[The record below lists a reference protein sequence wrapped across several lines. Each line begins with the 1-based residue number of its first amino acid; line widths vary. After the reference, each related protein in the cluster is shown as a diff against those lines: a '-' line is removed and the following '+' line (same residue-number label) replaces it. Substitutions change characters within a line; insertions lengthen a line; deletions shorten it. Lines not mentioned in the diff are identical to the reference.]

1 MKQSMAFLWGAML
14 VVSFPASA
22 QTPLG
27 SEFQVNVYTT
37 GYQLAPAV
45 AASASGDF
53 VVVWQ
58 NGWSPSSDI
67 RLRRFASD
75 GSSLGGE
82 FSVPSTTLG
91 FPDSPAVA
99 AAPDGTFV
107 VVWHDYYYGPQTIR
121 GHIFAS
127 DGSALG
133 SPFLVSNQGYDLADP
148 EVGMDG
154 GGGFVVAWSRYGDIA
169 ARRFDS
175 AGTALGSRL
184 SVNTYTTG
192 DQGRPSIAVEADGDF
207 LVVWD
212 RDVPDS
218 ASNIPIV
225 ARRFASDGTP
235 FGAEFQVSTSQ
246 QWPTY
251 PVVAQEPGGDFV
263 VAWSDYLGGGPGYYW
278 IRGRQVSSSGAAQGT
293 DFTIS
298 TVTEYAHQP
307 SLAEA
312 GAGHFLV
319 SWVSQHI
326 GQSEVRSREI
336 LADGTPVDDVFR
348 VDTHPTAYQNFSG
361 VAGANGHFLV
371 VWQSTASTGTDLNWS
386 IQARRVVGDAAI
398 FTDGFES
405 GNTNAWSLTTGGS

>member
-1 MKQSMAFLWGAML
+1 
-14 VVSFPASA
+14 VVFSISASA
-22 QTPLG
+22 QTPVG
-27 SEFQVNVYTT
+27 SEFQVNTYTS
-37 GYQLAPAV
+37 GYQLAPEV
-45 AASASGDF
+45 AATTSGDF

-58 NGWSPSSDI
+58 NGWPSSTDI

-75 GSSLGGE
+75 GSPLGDE
-82 FSVPSTTLG
+82 WAVPSTDFG
-91 FPDSPAVA
+91 SPDSPAVA
-99 AAPDGTFV
+99 TTPNGNFV
-107 VVWHDYYYGPQTIR
+107 VVWHDYYHGPQTIR
-121 GHIFAS
+121 GHLFAS
-127 DGSALG
+127 DGSAVG
-133 SPFLVSNQGYDLADP
+133 SSFSVSNQGYDLADP
-148 EVGMDG
+148 DVGMDG

-192 DQGRPSIAVEADGDF
+192 EQGRPSIAVEADGDF

-225 ARRFASDGTP
+225 AQRFASDGSPLGT
-235 FGAEFQVSTSQ
+235 EFQVSANP

-251 PVVAQEPGGDFV
+251 PAVAQEPGGDFV

-278 IRGRQVSSSGAAQGT
+278 IRGRQVSSGGAVQGT

-307 SLAEA
+307 SLADA
-312 GAGHFLV
+312 GKGRFLV
-319 SWVSQHI
+319 SWVSQRSF
-326 GQSEVRSREI
+326 QSEVRSRNI
-336 LADGTPVDDVFR
+336 LADGTPVDAVFQ

-361 VAGANGHFLV
+361 VAGANGQFLV
-371 VWQSTASTGTDLNWS
+371 VWQSTASTGDDLDWS
-386 IQARRVVGDAAI
+386 IQGRRLTTEKLI
-398 FTDGFES
+398 FADGFES
-405 GNTNAWSLTTGGS
+405 GDTNAWSTTIGGP